1 MSYDVGQW
9 LQLRLIPTREPP
21 YTVGHVALKRQK
33 QTQKTKEVL
42 KIAIGTNCQF
52 VPLTNRDVLPPV
64 FCLSLALGSPGI
76 DIATTGV
83 QGGGLRSS
91 LHTAVHNYFWIP
103 LPFLLK
109 DP

>member
-1 MSYDVGQW
+1 MGLGLEGMGISDTPITHFLDV
-9 LQLRLIPTREPP
+9 
-21 YTVGHVALKRQK
+21 VSSA
-33 QTQKTKEVL
+33 
-42 KIAIGTNCQF
+42 NCQF
-52 VPLTNRDVLPPV
+52 VPLTNRDILPTV

-76 DIATTGV
+76 DTATTGV